1 MTVPQSDSDQRRWYD
16 FHTYNCKQFI
26 TGLREVNDMAAE
38 TMQEFREVYGMF
50 QIHKFLIHSN
60 QF

>member
-1 MTVPQSDSDQRRWYD
+1 MTVPQSESDKRRWND
-16 FHTYNCKQFI
+16 FYTYNYIKFI

-50 QIHKFLIHSN
+50 QIHKFLTL
-60 QF
+60 